1 MTRPADQQSRDRR
14 PPQSLLSEAI
24 EQAGD
29 TVRLLLN
36 GLQGFAESE
45 ADALADREYGLAELA
60 TAPVRLFS
68 VLVNSAFHA
77 ASTLSDNLALLS
89 LDGRPAEL
97 EPRTVPVYLGG
108 PRHPAA
114 VTFTT
119 SALDGEATGHRIR
132 REQVAASTEWLAA
145 YGVVTVVVRPGS
157 APPDIYKG
165 VLSVTDSATG
175 RRRDF
180 EFLIAITELGTR
192 LT

>member
-1 MTRPADQQSRDRR
+1 MATTRVLPDMAKR
-14 PPQSLLSEAI
+14 PPALS
-24 EQAGD
+24 
-29 TVRLLLN
+29 R
-36 GLQGFAESE
+36 SE
-45 ADALADREYGLAELA
+45 YECASPKSGSKLHRAPTA
-60 TAPVRLFS
+60 APVRLFS